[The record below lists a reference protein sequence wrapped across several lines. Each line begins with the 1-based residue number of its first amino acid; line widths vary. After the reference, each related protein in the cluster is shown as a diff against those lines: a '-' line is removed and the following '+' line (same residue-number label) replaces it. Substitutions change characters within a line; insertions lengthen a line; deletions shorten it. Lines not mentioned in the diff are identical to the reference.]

1 MIESFRKRGPK
12 FWGFCLGTS
21 WVILMTAVF
30 GFMVSGYLE
39 MFGIKGALF
48 AVSLVPLSA
57 PAFPL
62 VSWYYI
68 GTFPWL
74 WVLGLLISY
83 FLGRIIL
90 AE

>member
-1 MIESFRKRGPK
+1 MTESFRKRGPR

-21 WVILMTAVF
+21 WVVLMTVVF

-39 MFGIKGALF
+39 IFGIMGALF

-57 PAFPL
+57 PAYPL

-74 WVLGLLISY
+74 WVLGVLIACI
-83 FLGRIIL
+83 LGRIIL
-90 AE
+90 AD

>member
-1 MIESFRKRGPK
+1 
-12 FWGFCLGTS
+12 
-21 WVILMTAVF
+21 
-30 GFMVSGYLE
+30 

-57 PAFPL
+57 PAYPL

-74 WVLGLLISY
+74 WVLGLLIAY